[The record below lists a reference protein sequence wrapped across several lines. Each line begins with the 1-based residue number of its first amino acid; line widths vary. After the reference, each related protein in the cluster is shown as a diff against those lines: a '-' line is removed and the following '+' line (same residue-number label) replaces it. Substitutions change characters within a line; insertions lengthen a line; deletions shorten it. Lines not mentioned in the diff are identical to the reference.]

1 MCIMPQGSTMCC
13 SVVQDTFKKYSDD
26 AFYASTPILQNGD
39 TDNVFGLSICLCM
52 HACLDEGIL
61 WPACRGLFQET
72 Q

>member
-1 MCIMPQGSTMCC
+1 MCC

-61 WPACRGLFQET
+61 
-72 Q
+72 